1 MPPVFQYPGEKHA
14 DVHFFAYLHAIFIFV
29 RQTYIFRTN
38 ICKLLFTKQMYRV
51 MMWTVDEGGRA
62 HEN

>member
-1 MPPVFQYPGEKHA
+1 MCIF
-14 DVHFFAYLHAIFIFV
+14 LHILRAIFLLV
-29 RQTYIFRTN
+29 EQTYIFRTN
-38 ICKLLFTKQMYRV
+38 ICKRLFTKQMYRV